1 MNRII
6 NTSLVLAIT
15 LTTLACKSTKK
26 NPKTDVVEEVK
37 ENGQLQEPA
46 VLVTY
51 ADPVQQKAHEE
62 KAEAPPKV
70 EEPIKIVYALNVS
83 FYSIGE
89 GTDGAA
95 INSFKQ
101 YLETFNKSEQVSLA
115 YEMNAWGRE
124 GEVDYCFMLEEL
136 SGKQRDKFISG
147 AKKLFT
153 EKNLVHLNENG
164 QCHPKRR

>member
-26 NPKTDVVEEVK
+26 NPKTDVVEKVST
-37 ENGQLQEPA
+37 EPVEKSA
-46 VLVTY
+46 PVEVTY
-51 ADPVQQKAHEE
+51 SDPKQQKAHESKLETAE
-62 KAEAPPKV
+62 KLELVQDA
-70 EEPIKIVYALNVS
+70 YALTLS

-89 GTDGAA
+89 GSDGAA

-136 SGKQRDKFISG
+136 SGDQRDKFISG